1 MSQNLKTLITKL
13 NDLSRKAAER
23 AASLCMARGHY
34 EVDLEHFMLA
44 LLEQPDSDV
53 AVLARRFGVAL
64 PDLQRDLEAELSRFK
79 SGNGRTPVF
88 SAHLPVL
95 FEHGW
100 LIASLASHTARIRSG
115 HLLLALLTEP
125 TLSQLARRSSALFA
139 RFPVDELKHK
149 LSEFCADSVEGI
161 QADRESAQAQGR
173 GQAAGQG
180 DETDECREGDSA
192 GGTQTKRKTP
202 ALDQFT
208 TNLTQRAAEGK
219 VDPVIG
225 RDTEIRQAIDILM
238 RRRQN
243 NPILTGEAG
252 VGKTAVV
259 EGLALRVAQG
269 DVPTPLQGVAI
280 HVLDMGLLQA
290 GASVKGE
297 FENRLKGVIDEV
309 KQSPHPI
316 ILFIDE
322 AHTMIGA
329 GGQAGQN
336 DAANLLKPALA
347 RGELRTIAATTWGE
361 YKKYFEKD
369 AALARRFQ
377 VIKVE
382 EPSEE
387 LACAMLRGMAPL
399 MERHFH
405 VRLFDEAIQEAVRL
419 SARYISGRQLPDK
432 AISVLDTACAKVA
445 LGQSATPARIEDAR
459 KRLERLDAESQ
470 ALRREVA
477 VGGQHGPRL
486 GELAGERAAISATLK
501 ADEERWA
508 FEQQLVNDI
517 LALRTKLEQQAG
529 GLSLQEGGAE
539 PALAPEG
546 MTTADTAGAAKTGK
560 ARNGNAAKDA
570 PVQHA
575 SPDHELLAMK
585 QAELAALQGEA
596 PLVPMQVDGHV
607 VAEIVAAWTGIPLGK
622 MVKDEIKTVR
632 NLQATLQERVIGQD
646 HALASVAQ
654 RVRTARAGLEDPNK
668 PKGVFL
674 FVGPSGVGK
683 TETAL
688 ALADT
693 LYGGERNLI
702 TINMSEYQE
711 AHSVSGLKGS
721 PPGYVGYGEG
731 GVLTEAVRR
740 KPYSVVL
747 LDEVEKAHPDVLE
760 MFFQVFDKGLMD
772 DAEGR
777 EIDFRNTVIILTSN
791 AGSQQI
797 MQACFAHDEEA
808 GGTVM
813 KSPEQL
819 PAADDLAEALRP
831 VLYKTFKPAFI
842 GRTKVVPYYPLS
854 DDVLAEV
861 IKLKLDRIAARVR
874 ANHQAQLAYDDALID
889 TVLARCTEVDTG
901 ARAVDHILN
910 GSLLPQVADAVLARM
925 AEGQAIAQIKVS
937 AGKDGQFK
945 FKVS

>member
-13 NDLSRKAAER
+13 NDTTRQAAER
-23 AASLCMARGHY
+23 AASLCMSRGHF
-34 EVDLEHFMLA
+34 EVDIEHFMLA
-44 LLEQPDSDV
+44 LLEQPQSDM
-53 AVLARRFGVAL
+53 AVLCRRFDVSVTG
-64 PDLQRDLEAELSRFK
+64 LQSDLEDVLRDFK
-79 SGNGRTPVF
+79 AGNARTPVF

-95 FEHGW
+95 LEHAW
-100 LIASLASHTARIRSG
+100 LIASLSSHTVRIRSAD
-115 HLLLALLTEP
+115 LLLALLTEP
-125 TLSQLARRSSALFA
+125 ALSQLAARASRWFA
-139 RFPVDELKHK
+139 RFKLDEIRHRLA
-149 LSEFCADSVEGI
+149 EWTRDSVESEQGS
-161 QADRESAQAQGR
+161 QAFLGCSADGEGEAQG
-173 GQAAGQG
+173 AAG
-180 DETDECREGDSA
+180 R
-192 GGTQTKRKTP
+192 TP

-208 TNLTQRAAEGK
+208 INLTARAQAGK

-225 RDTEIRQAIDILM
+225 RDAEIRQAIDILM

-243 NPILTGEAG
+243 NPILTGDAG

-259 EGLALRVAQG
+259 EGLALRVVQG
-269 DVPTPLQGVAI
+269 DVPPSLQGVAI

-297 FENRLKGVIDEV
+297 FENRLKNVIDEV
-309 KQSPHPI
+309 RKSPHPI

-361 YKKYFEKD
+361 YKKFFEKD

-382 EPSEE
+382 EPTEE

-399 MERHFH
+399 MANHFG
-405 VRLFDEAIQEAVRL
+405 VRLFDEAITEAVRL

-445 LGQSATPARIEDAR
+445 LGQSATPARVEDAR
-459 KRLERLDAESQ
+459 KWVDRLDAEAASLQ
-470 ALRREVA
+470 REQATGVSHEARLADLKGQRDAAEAQMLADEQRWSAEQSLVREIVALRDRME
-477 VGGQHGPRL
+477 HH
-486 GELAGERAAISATLK
+486 
-501 ADEERWA
+501 
-508 FEQQLVNDI
+508 
-517 LALRTKLEQQAG
+517 AG
-529 GLSLQEGGAE
+529 GLSSEEQAVLTQ
-539 PALAPEG
+539 
-546 MTTADTAGAAKTGK
+546 
-560 ARNGNAAKDA
+560 
-570 PVQHA
+570 
-575 SPDHELLAMK
+575 K
-585 QAELAALQGEA
+585 QTELAALQGEA
-596 PLVPMQVDGHV
+596 PLVPMQVDGQV

-622 MVKDEIKTVR
+622 MVKDEINTVR
-632 NLQATLQERVIGQD
+632 NLQATLQDRVIGQD
-646 HALASVAQ
+646 HALTAIAQ

-688 ALADT
+688 ALADI

-760 MFFQVFDKGLMD
+760 MFFQVFDKGVMD

-791 AGSQQI
+791 AGSQGI
-797 MQACFAHDEEA
+797 MQACFKHDEA
-808 GGTVM
+808 LGGAIM
-813 KSPEQL
+813 KTPAEL
-819 PAADDLAEALRP
+819 PAADELAEVLRP

-842 GRTKVVPYYPLS
+842 GRTKVVPYYPLQ
-854 DDVLAEV
+854 DEVLAEV
-861 IKLKLDRIAARVR
+861 IRLKLDRIAKRVR
-874 ANHQAQLAYDDALID
+874 ANHQAELEYDKALIE

-910 GSLLPQVADAVLARM
+910 GSLLPEVADSVLARM
-925 AEGQAIAQIKVS
+925 AAGQVINKIKVS
-937 AGKDGQFK
+937 AGKNGAFK

>member
-1 MSQNLKTLITKL
+1 MSQNLKTLISKL
-13 NDLSRKAAER
+13 NDTTRRAAER
-23 AASLCMARGHY
+23 AASLCMGRGHY
-34 EVDLEHFMLA
+34 EVDLEHLFLA
-44 LLEQPDSDV
+44 LLEQPQSDLT
-53 AVLARRFGVAL
+53 VLCRHFGVSVTE
-64 PDLQRDLEAELSRFK
+64 LQRDLDAELSRFK
-79 SGNGRTPVF
+79 TGNSRTPVF

-95 FEHGW
+95 LEHGW
-100 LIASLASHTARIRSG
+100 LIASLESHATGIRSA

-125 TLSQLARRSSALFA
+125 SLSQLAYRGSKLFA
-139 RFPVDELKHK
+139 RFKLDELKHK
-149 LSEFCADSVEGI
+149 LPELTQGSPEAPQALRTTQAPAD
-161 QADRESAQAQGR
+161 
-173 GQAAGQG
+173 G
-180 DETDECREGDSA
+180 DEAAADEANASDTL
-192 GGTQTKRKTP
+192 GGKTP

-208 TNLTQRAAEGK
+208 TNLTQRALDGK

-225 RDTEIRQAIDILM
+225 RDAEIRQAIDILM

-269 DVPTPLQGVAI
+269 DVPQSLHGVAI

-297 FENRLKGVIDEV
+297 FENRLKNVIDEV
-309 KQSPHPI
+309 KKSPHPI

-377 VIKVE
+377 VVKVE

-399 MERHFH
+399 MEKHFG
-405 VRLFDEAIQEAVRL
+405 VRLFDEAIHEAVRL

-459 KRLERLDAESQ
+459 KRLDRLDAESA
-470 ALRREVA
+470 ALRREA
-477 VGGQHGPRL
+477 ATGAIHGQRL
-486 GELAGERAAISATLK
+486 DELQAERAAIQATLK

-517 LALRTKLEQQAG
+517 RELRAKLE
-529 GLSLQEGGAE
+529 SR
-539 PALAPEG
+539 
-546 MTTADTAGAAKTGK
+546 AGAAGTDTAADPG
-560 ARNGNAAKDA
+560 AAPAQADDAAKSA
-570 PVQHA
+570 TKGRKKAAIVHA
-575 SPDHELLAMK
+575 SPEHELLSLK
-585 QAELAALQGEA
+585 QAELAALQGET

-632 NLQATLQERVIGQD
+632 QLHTTLQERVIGQD
-646 HALASVAQ
+646 HALAAIAQ

-688 ALADT
+688 ALADI

-791 AGSQQI
+791 VGSQGI
-797 MQACFAHDEEA
+797 MQACFRHDEDA

-813 KSPEQL
+813 KSAEDL
-819 PAADDLAEALRP
+819 PDADTLAEALRP
-831 VLYKTFKPAFI
+831 ILYKTFKPAFI
-842 GRTKVVPYYPLS
+842 GRTKVIPYYPLS
-854 DDVLAEV
+854 DDVLLNV
-861 IKLKLDRIAARVR
+861 IQLKLDRIAQRV
-874 ANHQAQLAYDDALID
+874 ATNHQAVLDYDAALMEA
-889 TVLARCTEVDTG
+889 VLARCTEVDTG

-910 GSLLPQVADAVLARM
+910 GTLLPEIADSVLARM
-925 AEGQAIAQIKVS
+925 AEGQAISKIKVS

-945 FKVS
+945 FKVQ